1 MNTIESRV
9 NNILNNKKNFNETPE
24 FPKKNLLIE
33 VTNYC
38 NNKCLFCANRK
49 MTRKKSFIN
58 KKTLAKVLKEC
69 YNLGSTEVGFYAT
82 GEPLINKNLEQY
94 VLLAKKIGY
103 SYVYITTNGIL
114 ANKDRVDRLFRNGL
128 DSIKFSINALNR
140 EKYKLIHGTDSFNT
154 VIKNLE
160 DVYKLKKEKYQN
172 KKVSV
177 SYIMTKYTFAPKD
190 KIKDFFSDISDEVI
204 VNIARNQGGLIKE
217 IDYLVDVSDNIKL
230 PCFYVFN
237 SVNITCE
244 GYLTACCMDFQ
255 NYLAYADLNK
265 VSVKEAWNN
274 SLITNI
280 RKMHLQNNLNQ
291 TICSNCIRGKF
302 KNVEPICENL
312 ATKLCGYEL
321 DLPNEL
327 KRK

>member
-1 MNTIESRV
+1 M
-9 NNILNNKKNFNETPE
+9 
-24 FPKKNLLIE
+24 PKLSKR
-33 VTNYC
+33 TG
-38 NNKCLFCANRK
+38 LFGN
-49 MTRKKSFIN
+49 
-58 KKTLAKVLKEC
+58 
-69 YNLGSTEVGFYAT
+69 
-82 GEPLINKNLEQY
+82 
-94 VLLAKKIGY
+94 
-103 SYVYITTNGIL
+103 
-114 ANKDRVDRLFRNGL
+114 
-128 DSIKFSINALNR
+128 IKFSINALNR
-140 EKYKLIHGTDSFNT
+140 EKYKLIHGTDSFNL

-160 DVYKLKKEKYQN
+160 DAYKLKKEKYQN

-244 GYLTACCMDFQ
+244 GYLTACCVDFQ

-280 RKMHLQNNLNQ
+280 RKMHLQNNLNK
-291 TICSNCIRGKF
+291 TICSNCISGKF

>member
-190 KIKDFFSDISDEVI
+190 KIKDFFSVISDEVI

-280 RKMHLQNNLNQ
+280 RKMHLQNNLNK
-291 TICSNCIRGKF
+291 TICSNCISGKF